1 MAQRLQIGNMSLFNF
16 FGVYLRKMQRKNA
29 KKDHLIKAIL
39 EN

>member
-16 FGVYLRKMQRKNA
+16 LMLLNINA